1 MAVCTLSGNADMY
14 GLGIR
19 VGFYL
24 QWFGKILATWVARKE
39 VTGMRLSESLFIAA
53 TFLALII
60 QTSRDNLRPVEI
72 YVILLL
78 TFGGYLH
85 FVPLYVWRLLIGCD
99 PDLDPSRHPRVKPG
113 KMFSRLNFSLLST
126 VCIFQ
131 LWFWIGKV
139 SNIGRGGCTE
149 FGFLFARIRLNQRG
163 FVVVNVVL
171 YFLLLLCCMAV
182 LGISVGKRWGFLEEK
197 PKRSIGRV
205 RKTALQELQTFI
217 NLTVASIIV
226 AATELTIAWNHITDV
241 NEISSAGQ
249 TIPLIIGVG
258 QIVRVLYIMLVTGD
272 DYDEYFSGTNSVDSW
287 PSDYTSGPVSVDRI
301 PPMAPAPGSPPPA

>member
-1 MAVCTLSGNADMY
+1 MAICSFSGNADMY

-19 VGFYL
+19 IGFYL

-60 QTSRDNLRPVEI
+60 QTDRDNLRPVEI
-72 YVILLL
+72 YIILLL
-78 TFGGYLH
+78 TFGGYLY
-85 FVPLYVWRLLIGCD
+85 FVPLYIWRLLIGCD
-99 PDLDPSRHPRVKPG
+99 PDLDPSRHPRVRAG
-113 KMFSRLNFSLLST
+113 KMFSRLNFLLLCS
-126 VCIFQ
+126 VCVFQ
-131 LWFWIGKV
+131 LWFWIGRV
-139 SNIGRGGCTE
+139 STIGRDGCTE
-149 FGFLFARIRLNQRG
+149 FGFLFARVRLNQRG

-171 YFLLLLCCMAV
+171 YFLLLLCCVVV
-182 LGISVGKRWGFLEEK
+182 LGISLGKRWGFLEEK
-197 PKRSIGRV
+197 PKRRIGRV

-217 NLTVASIIV
+217 NLTVVSIVV

-272 DYDEYFSGTNSVDSW
+272 DYDDYFSGTNSVDSW
-287 PSDYTSGPVSVDRI
+287 PSGSYASGPVSVDRL
-301 PPMAPAPGSPPPA
+301 PPMAPAPGSP